1 MKVKKYSTFWF
12 LFAAIVYLELILKAF
27 TSHTFFDIGLL
38 IMPLFSMVTA
48 LVLSCIF
55 SRVKQHIAKHI
66 TTGILAFLTLLY
78 AAQLVYYKVFSY
90 YFELTSI
97 IAGGIGQITEGGI
110 IGNTFNA
117 ILSGLPAII
126 LLSVPLVVYI
136 LFGFKRLKYR
146 RMKWQGVALLGV
158 TAICLHIAITLIIS
172 VSGNLSS
179 IQSGDFTVNFGVSKF
194 GLIRTEMLDFKY
206 NILGIEQDIDVNTE
220 DPNLIDTVTPTPPPT
235 ENTEPIDTSPNIID
249 IDFTALSESTSN
261 KQLKTL
267 NQYFGNKQPTLKNHY
282 TGMYEGYNL
291 ITITAEGFSHYAI
304 HPELTPTLYKMYND
318 GFKFTNFYTPWLGST
333 SAGEYAAC
341 TGLLPASSMGLKLS
355 GSKYYPY
362 TLGNIF
368 QSIGV
373 DKTFAYHNHTYS
385 YYNRHLSHPNM
396 GYTYYGWGNGIE
408 KYVKKRWPESDL
420 EMIAGSTKDYLS
432 DNERFHAYYM
442 TVSGHYQ
449 YSFSGNSMSSKNK
462 DLVKHLDGSDAMKA
476 YYACNIELDR
486 AMEQLLKDLNAA
498 GVADK
503 TVITITPDHH
513 PYGLEQEGDDKYSVW
528 REFLGHN
535 VETTFELYESVFLLY
550 CQGTKDAPTVDK
562 PCSTVDVLPTILNL
576 FGIEYD
582 SRLLIGTDI
591 MSTTDCIAQLHDRS
605 FVSSKGKY
613 NAKTK
618 EFTLHEG
625 QSFASQ
631 EEQDTYVKQV
641 KDLVA
646 NRFKMSKAIFDND
659 YYRHVFSK
667 K

>member
-12 LFAAIVYLELILKAF
+12 LFAAIVYLELVLKAF
-27 TSHTFFDIGLL
+27 TSHTFFDIGLI
-38 IMPLFSMVTA
+38 IMPIFSMVTA
-48 LVLSCIF
+48 LLLSCIF

-66 TTGILAFLTLLY
+66 TTGILVFLTLLY
-78 AAQLVYYKVFSY
+78 ASQLVYFKVFSS
-90 YFELTSI
+90 YFELISI
-97 IAGGIGQITEGGI
+97 AAGGIGQITEEGI
-110 IGNTFNA
+110 IGNTFSA
-117 ILSGLPAII
+117 ILSGLPVII

-136 LFGFKRLKYR
+136 FLGFKKFKYR
-146 RMKWQGVALLGV
+146 RMKWQGVALLGAV
-158 TAICLHIAITLIIS
+158 AVCLHIVITLVIS
-172 VSGNLSS
+172 LSGSLSS
-179 IQSGDFTVNFGVSKF
+179 FQSGDFSVSFGVSKF
-194 GLIRTEMLDFKY
+194 GLLRSETLDFKY
-206 NILGIEQDIDVNTE
+206 NILGIEQDVKVDSEAPIFV
-220 DPNLIDTVTPTPPPT
+220 DTVTPPAQT
-235 ENTEPIDTSPNIID
+235 EEPIDTSPNVLD
-249 IDFTALSESTSN
+249 IDFTALSESAGS

-267 NQYFGNKQPTLKNHY
+267 DEYFGNKQPTLKNYY

-304 HPELTPTLYKMYND
+304 DPELTPTLYKMYNE

-355 GSKYYPY
+355 GSKYFPY
-362 TLGNIF
+362 TLGNVF

-373 DKTFAYHNHTYS
+373 EKTFAYHNHTYS

-420 EMIAGSTKDYLS
+420 EMISGSTKDYLS
-432 DNERFHAYYM
+432 DKERFHAYYM

-449 YSFSGNSMSSKNK
+449 YTFSGNSMANKNK
-462 DLVKHLDGSDAMKA
+462 SLVQHLEGSDAMKA

-486 AMEQLLKDLNAA
+486 AMEQLLKDLNDA
-498 GVADK
+498 GVADN
-503 TVITITPDHH
+503 TVIAITPDHH
-513 PYGLEQEGDDKYSVW
+513 PYGLEQDGDDKYSVW
-528 REFLGHN
+528 REFLGHD

-562 PCSTVDVLPTILNL
+562 PCSTVDMLPTILNL

-631 EEQDTYVKQV
+631 EEQDAYVKQV

-659 YYRHVFSK
+659 YYRHVFGK